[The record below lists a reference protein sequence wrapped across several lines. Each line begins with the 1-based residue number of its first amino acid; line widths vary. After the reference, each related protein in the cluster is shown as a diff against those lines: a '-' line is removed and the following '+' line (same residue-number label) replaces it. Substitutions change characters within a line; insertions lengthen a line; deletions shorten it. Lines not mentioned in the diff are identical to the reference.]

1 MFPRPLAP
9 QRKRLSEQYPVVSVT
24 GPRQSGKTTLTRM
37 VFPDFRYV
45 TLEDIEERD
54 FATKDPKGFLARFGG
69 GIILDEGQRAP
80 DLFSSI
86 QTRVDAARH
95 PGQFIL
101 TGSQQFL
108 MLSKVGQTLAGRTAL
123 LRLLPLSLSE
133 LRGSRPVDPGRT
145 PVLKH
150 QPPPAVSLAQ

>member
-1 MFPRPLAP
+1 MFPRTLAP
-9 QRKRLSEQYPVVSVT
+9 KLKRLSEQYPVVSVT

-69 GIILDEGQRAP
+69 GVILDEVQRAP

-86 QTRVDAARH
+86 QTRVDAERSFSRGGIRGYTIRPST
-95 PGQFIL
+95 PGN
-101 TGSQQFL
+101 GSQA
-108 MLSKVGQTLAGRTAL
+108 TTA
-123 LRLLPLSLSE
+123 PMSS
-133 LRGSRPVDPGRT
+133 GTFGIS
-145 PVLKH
+145 
-150 QPPPAVSLAQ
+150 